1 MGQTFSFKNYYMFYL
16 NFNKLTIT
24 VYTKKKL
31 IMILEITITFLDFED
46 TYTRNLRPEIA
57 RKNKNKLSSALENRQ
72 RMFITKVDNSNVAI
86 KM

>member
-1 MGQTFSFKNYYMFYL
+1 MFYL

-57 RKNKNKLSSALENRQ
+57 RKNKKKTFICIRKSS
-72 RMFITKVDNSNVAI
+72 THVHY
-86 KM
+86 